1 MDIGKKIRSRREE
14 LRLSCEEAAEMA
26 GINPSTFQ
34 DIESGKVQFPPFG
47 IVYQIE
53 SALNISLL
61 TSSGDKQSSIGERI
75 WLRRG
80 QLGLSRT
87 ELAKRAGLH
96 RATIAN
102 IETGFTPNPRGQ
114 NLRRIKEALSL
125 GERPMP
131 KGGCSLGEELRVRR
145 EELGLTQAE
154 VARKAGV
161 HRVTVLSIETNA
173 TPAPRGQ
180 TLRKIK
186 MVLGLD
192 TGSQQKGTP
201 ILYGEEIRMRREE
214 LDLTQADLAMKS
226 GLHRSTIVSI
236 ENGTTPCP
244 LEQTQKKIDE
254 ALRLVS
260 EKRMGKSPCQGDT

>member
-1 MDIGKKIRSRREE
+1 M
-14 LRLSCEEAAEMA
+14 
-26 GINPSTFQ
+26 
-34 DIESGKVQFPPFG
+34 
-47 IVYQIE
+47 
-53 SALNISLL
+53 
-61 TSSGDKQSSIGERI
+61 
-75 WLRRG
+75 
-80 QLGLSRT
+80 SRT